1 MTTQAEARA
10 TGSWQTQKGSPEP
23 QREHGLANTMTS
35 DFWPPEL
42 GENQSLSFYTPQSV
56 AATGHEYT
64 FLP

>member
-10 TGSWQTQKGSPEP
+10 TRRRKGPPEP
-23 QREHGLANTMTS
+23 QREHGLANTTIS

-42 GENQSLSFYTPQSV
+42 GGNQSLSFYTPQSV
-56 AATGHEYT
+56 AAAGHEYT